1 MYYVAHGS
9 LPRQRHTQHRAA
21 DGSLYAEELF
31 GVEGFTGRSSIL
43 YHLVPPTQT
52 HQIEPVR
59 RVELVA
65 ADDGLHRH
73 RLTKTG
79 DVPPSGDAISGRI
92 PLYFNNDVVFGVV
105 RPAEPMPAGTFYRN
119 GIADEMLYVHEGEGV
134 CDTIFGPLRYG
145 PGDYLVLPIGTTWR
159 LDPDE
164 GSEQRILYL
173 EAPSEI
179 EPPKRYRND
188 YGQLLEHAPYSQR
201 DIHAPDEVA
210 PRDEHGEFVIQVRSS
225 DRITAYYYRHHP
237 FDLVGWDGY
246 LWPFRFNIA
255 DFQPITGRVHQPP
268 PVHQTFQAPYNHS
281 NINSDEVIYYVAGN
295 FMSRRGVEIA
305 SFTLHPAGI
314 AHGPHPGTVEA
325 SIGKDA
331 TEELAVMVDTF
342 HPLKIT
348 QAAMDLDDGNYPF
361 TWLPSEDHHAHV
373 AELSER
379 GPEAFPD

>member
-9 LPRQRHTQHRAA
+9 LPRQRHTQLRAP

-52 HQIEPVR
+52 YRIEPVG

-79 DVPPSGDAISGRI
+79 DVPPKGDAISGRI

-105 RPAEPMPAGTFYRN
+105 RPAEPMPPGSFYRN

-201 DIHAPDEVA
+201 DLHAPDQVE

-225 DRITAYYYRHHP
+225 DRITAYHYRHHP

-246 LWPFRFNIA
+246 LWPFRFNIG

-268 PVHQTFQAPYNHS
+268 PVHQTFQAR
-281 NINSDEVIYYVAGN
+281 N
-295 FMSRRGVEIA
+295 FVVC
-305 SFTLHPAGI
+305 SFVP
-314 AHGPHPGTVEA
+314 
-325 SIGKDA
+325 
-331 TEELAVMVDTF
+331 
-342 HPLKIT
+342 
-348 QAAMDLDDGNYPF
+348 
-361 TWLPSEDHHAHV
+361 
-373 AELSER
+373 R
-379 GPEAFPD
+379 